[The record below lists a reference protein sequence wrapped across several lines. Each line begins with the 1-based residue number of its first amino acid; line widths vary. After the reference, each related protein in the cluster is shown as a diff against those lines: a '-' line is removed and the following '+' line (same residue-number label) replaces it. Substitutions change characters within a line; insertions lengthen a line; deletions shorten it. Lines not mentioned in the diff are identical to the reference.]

1 MFTETSAQCVAK
13 GALRSDSLKMINY
26 KAEDQFQ
33 PMTVKRE
40 GITVSPQAQYQHCVS
55 GRLIYRGVGLMS
67 PSDVGSSFD

>member
-26 KAEDQFQ
+26 KAEDRFQ

-40 GITVSPQAQYQHCVS
+40 GITVSLQHIIDS
-55 GRLIYRGVGLMS
+55 ASPGV
-67 PSDVGSSFD
+67 

>member
-1 MFTETSAQCVAK
+1 MNFLSGLVRLGEVCRDFTVFTETSAQCVAK

-40 GITVSPQAQYQHCVS
+40 GITVSLQHIIDS
-55 GRLIYRGVGLMS
+55 ASPGV
-67 PSDVGSSFD
+67 